1 MGALVCA
8 GAGAKDGVV
17 PVPMVGAVELN
28 DGDAWIAVP
37 TGKTVNGP
45 VGVVTL
51 EGTYR
56 CCYAVGPQQAR
67 HGNRE
72 FSRDREALSWHA
84 LTCADAAQGCQNRDG
99 AWYRRAGASSG
110 ERIRHGVRH
119 PVHVAPAG
127 IPAHAMCVVRRCP
140 PDARRRRP
148 PPSALLLLPRLRHG
162 ARLRRARV
170 GAA

>member
-1 MGALVCA
+1 MRQWPLAMMMGALVCA

-84 LTCADAAQGCQNRDG
+84 LTCADAAQGC
-99 AWYRRAGASSG
+99 
-110 ERIRHGVRH
+110 
-119 PVHVAPAG
+119 
-127 IPAHAMCVVRRCP
+127 
-140 PDARRRRP
+140 
-148 PPSALLLLPRLRHG
+148 
-162 ARLRRARV
+162 
-170 GAA
+170 